1 MSQKELGE
9 YGTYYD
15 ITKRTEEM
23 QSAIKIYKIKNGTVF
38 STPPTIEEKSAERF
52 GIRPEK
58 SPKVT
63 ESNEQKN
70 SESGIIPFDR
80 LLPKNVPVALKI
92 SVPGPAIQ

>member
-1 MSQKELGE
+1 MREWQAFYES
-9 YGTYYD
+9 
-15 ITKRTEEM
+15 TKRIEET
-23 QSAIKIYKIKNGTVF
+23 QSARKIYNIKNGTVF
-38 STPPTIEEKSAERF
+38 STPLTIEEMSAERF

-80 LLPKNVPVALKI
+80 LLPRNVPVALRR
-92 SVPGPAIQ
+92 SVPGPTIQ